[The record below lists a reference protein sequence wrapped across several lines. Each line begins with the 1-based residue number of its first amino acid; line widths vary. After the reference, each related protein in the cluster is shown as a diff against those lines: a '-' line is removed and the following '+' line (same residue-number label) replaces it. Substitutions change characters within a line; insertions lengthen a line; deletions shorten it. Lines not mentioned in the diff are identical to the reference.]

1 MRFGKG
7 SLLYLMLEDSL
18 TPSIIDRCDRH
29 QEGFNEVFGY
39 GHSTELSSAGLVCK
53 HCGKEIVAKEVQLD
67 EGHPDVHL
75 LFLTV
80 YNFMEA
86 SLLGL

>member
-1 MRFGKG
+1 
-7 SLLYLMLEDSL
+7 MLEDSL

-80 YNFMEA
+80 YNFMEVTIQLCIV
-86 SLLGL
+86 SLVLNGS